1 MLKFVERLLAAALL
15 LCAPLLGATA
25 AQADLRLCNMTT
37 SRVGVA
43 IGYRMKEAWRSEGWW
58 NVKPKGCETLVNGSL
73 SSRYYYIYAQD
84 YDRGGEWSG
93 TSVLCTQDRQF
104 TIDGVEDCLARGF
117 DRMKFFE
124 VDTGEQ
130 KNWTVQLTDPS
141 KTAPK

>member
-1 MLKFVERLLAAALL
+1 MLTFALRLSAACLFTVT
-15 LCAPLLGATA
+15 PLLGMTS

-43 IGYRMKEAWRSEGWW
+43 IGYRMKDAWRSEGWW
-58 NVKPKGCETLVNGSL
+58 NVKPNGCETLVNGNL

-141 KTAPK
+141 KSAPK

>member
-1 MLKFVERLLAAALL
+1 MLTFALRLSAACLFTVT
-15 LCAPLLGATA
+15 PLLGMTS

-43 IGYRMKEAWRSEGWW
+43 IGYRMKDAWRSEGWW
-58 NVKPKGCETLVNGSL
+58 NVKPNGCETLVNGNL

-124 VDTGEQ
+124 VDTG
-130 KNWTVQLTDPS
+130 VQLTDPS
-141 KTAPK
+141 KSAPK

>member
-1 MLKFVERLLAAALL
+1 MLKFVERLFAAALL
-15 LCAPLLGATA
+15 LCVPLLGATA

-58 NVKPKGCETLVNGSL
+58 NVKPKGCETLVNGNL